1 MAEISAFP
9 KGSFPTYTW
18 PALTWPLAI
27 VLVPFDFAEIWDGQ
41 VVMNLAVTAGVRMNR
56 IVAAQVV
63 INKEVT
69 DSYSELEAI

>member
-41 VVMNLAVTAGVRMNR
+41 VVMNR

>member
-18 PALTWPLAI
+18 PALTWPL
-27 VLVPFDFAEIWDGQ
+27 LVPSDYAEIWDGQ
-41 VVMNLAVTAGVRMNR
+41 VRLNR
-56 IVAAQVV
+56 IVAGSVRLNRIVAGQVV
-63 INKEVT
+63 INTEVT

>member
-9 KGSFPTYTW
+9 KGSVPTYTW

-41 VVMNLAVTAGVRMNR
+41 VVMNR

>member
-1 MAEISAFP
+1 MSDMYWG
-9 KGSFPTYTW
+9 GSFWGGSYW
-18 PALTWPLAI
+18 AGSYWSNL
-27 VLVPFDFAEIWDGQ
+27 VLVPFDYEEIWDGQ